1 MTPKDVETVYETLA
15 VTLDAVPEGQQ
26 ALFLAKLALLQAAEI
41 GDPTRVAQLIAEAA
55 QALDV

>member
-1 MTPKDVETVYETLA
+1 MRAFKVLVVL
-15 VTLDAVPEGQQ
+15 L
-26 ALFLAKLALLQAAEI
+26 LLQAAEI